1 MGKTNKREANTQA
14 RTPSETVAERA
25 EKPKPENRQLKSG
38 KRSEDLTMGMTP
50 REYLLWERD
59 QKATHQKRQ
68 NLWEQN
74 QNKRIVKHGIRS
86 GDELFKRLAEQ
97 DAKIRGVDPTKRSD
111 DFMMGMTPREYLIW
125 EAEQRKVQKETAE
138 KKREEEET
146 KRETEGKLVR
156 ETGTIVE
163 RGEKV
168 AEIKREMPEM
178 KRDNLVMGMT
188 PREYLL
194 WEREQMDAAKAEKR
208 EKDGSIQQVKRE
220 KNHGIKSREELFKR
234 IVEQKLEQ
242 REKEPEVEKRVKLP
256 AKVRSSSDDIE
267 KIFERRTDSESL
279 EAKSKRV
286 IEAVRKEA
294 EKRKDNETT
303 EKRSYSRTIQ
313 ERAELGV
320 QKLLERGVKDRN

>member
-1 MGKTNKREANTQA
+1 MGKTNKREANKQV

-74 QNKRIVKHGIRS
+74 QNKRNVKHGIRS

-111 DFMMGMTPREYLIW
+111 DFMIGMTPREYLIW

-194 WEREQMDAAKAEKR
+194 WERDQMDAAKAEKR
-208 EKDGSIQQVKRE
+208 ENDENVQQVKRE
-220 KNHGIKSREELFKR
+220 ENHGIRSREELFKR

-242 REKEPEVEKRVKLP
+242 RENKPIVDKRVQLP
-256 AKVRSSSDDIE
+256 SKTRSSDDNLE
-267 KIFERRTDSESL
+267 RIFERRTDSESL

-286 IEAVRKEA
+286 IEAVKKKA
-294 EKRKDNETT
+294 EKRQEHIASTDN
-303 EKRSYSRTIQ
+303 RSYPRSIQ

-320 QKLLERGVKDRN
+320 QQLLERGV

>member
-1 MGKTNKREANTQA
+1 MGKTNKREANKQV

-25 EKPKPENRQLKSG
+25 EKPKPERRQLKSA
-38 KRSEDLTMGMTP
+38 KRSEDLTMSMTP
-50 REYLLWERD
+50 REYLLWERN
-59 QKATHQKRQ
+59 QKATPQKRQ
-68 NLWEQN
+68 NFWEQK
-74 QNKRIVKHGIRS
+74 QNKRNVKHGIRS
-86 GDELFKRLAEQ
+86 GDELFRRLAEQ
-97 DAKIRGVDPTKRSD
+97 VAKKRGIDATKRSD

-125 EAEQRKVQKETAE
+125 EAEQRKVQMESAK

-194 WEREQMDAAKAEKR
+194 WERDQMDAAKAEKR

-220 KNHGIKSREELFKR
+220 KSHGIKSREELFKR

-256 AKVRSSSDDIE
+256 TKVRSSSDDIE